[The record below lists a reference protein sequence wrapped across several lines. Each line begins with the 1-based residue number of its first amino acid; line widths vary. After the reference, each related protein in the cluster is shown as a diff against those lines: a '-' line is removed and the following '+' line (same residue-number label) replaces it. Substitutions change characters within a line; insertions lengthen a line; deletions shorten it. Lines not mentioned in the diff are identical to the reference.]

1 MREDNVGRNCD
12 AAKAHRAKDAHIDT
26 CGVARAGSL
35 RSSSSA
41 YALAESERRER
52 PRRESNERLI
62 YVFMKNKT
70 VAPVH
75 LLFETH
81 VYCSAYIC
89 LFVEIHVNDDRCAES
104 RGAEHYDRTP
114 CA

>member
-1 MREDNVGRNCD
+1 MQKDNVNKNYN
-12 AAKAHRAKDAHIDT
+12 ATKAHRAKDAHIDT

-75 LLFETH
+75 LLFENRVTIGARPSA
-81 VYCSAYIC
+81 VRCSCTEPTSAST
-89 LFVEIHVNDDRCAES
+89 LAELS
-104 RGAEHYDRTP
+104 SGEH
-114 CA
+114 